1 MLHIQRHFYL
11 VILFCIFIAYFRF
24 PWILNLQSH
33 LALILGSVIFF
44 MGLTLEFQDFK
55 SCIDRPKA
63 ILLGIALQFILMPLL
78 AFAIAKLLGLGS
90 QLAIGLVLVGSCPGG
105 TVSNVFSYIAKAD
118 LALSVV
124 MTFSSTLFAPLMLP
138 LSMWLYASEWIQV
151 DTWSLFR
158 SSLKIVLVPLVLGML
173 AKILIEKSK
182 IKLADFESSI
192 TALAVILVSTVILVI
207 VSVNYPH
214 ITELKNLSTM
224 LIKISSA
231 VILLHGS
238 GLALGYFLSRKLGEK
253 QSKTISI
260 EVGMQNSGLASVLA
274 QIYFAPV
281 TVVPAIISGALQCF
295 CGSLLMN
302 YWNTTKS

>member
-1 MLHIQRHFYL
+1 VQKLQQNFYL

-24 PWILNLQSH
+24 DFVLNLLPQ
-33 LALILGSVIFF
+33 LPLILGLVIFT
-44 MGLTLEFQDFK
+44 MGLTLEFKDFK
-55 SCIDRPKA
+55 LCLSQPKA
-63 ILLGIALQFILMPLL
+63 VFLGLALQFLLMPAL
-78 AFAIAKLLGLGS
+78 AFAIAKLLGLDS

-158 SSLKIVLVPLVLGML
+158 SSLEIVLVPLVLGML
-173 AKILIEKSK
+173 AKILIEKSE
-182 IKLADFESSI
+182 IKLTDFESSI

-214 ITELKNLSTM
+214 ISKLENLSTM

-231 VILLHGS
+231 VILLHGL
-238 GLALGYFLSRKLGEK
+238 GLALGYWLSRKLGER

-302 YWNTTKS
+302 YWNRTKA